1 MIREEPMKHL
11 ILVSALLALAPFAVA
26 QTLYKSVDKDGKTV
40 YSDTPPANV
49 DSKQLK
55 IQPGPPA
62 AAPAPAKTALEKDK
76 ELDKGRKDGAEKAKK
91 GEQEAKRVQDNEERC
106 ANARSNLKVAEAA
119 RRPTR
124 VNDKGEAE
132 YLDDREIEALKEQR
146 RADVEKACKTS

>member
-1 MIREEPMKHL
+1 MIREELMKHL

-26 QTLYKSVDKDGKTV
+26 QQLYKYVDKDGKTI

-76 ELDKGRKDGAEKAKK
+76 ELDKGRKEGMDKAKK
-91 GEQEAKRVQDNEERC
+91 GEQEAKRVQENEERC
-106 ANARSNLKVAEAA
+106 ANARNNLKVAENA

-124 VNDKGEAE
+124 LNEQGETV
-132 YLDDREIEALKEQR
+132 YLDEKEIEATKEQR